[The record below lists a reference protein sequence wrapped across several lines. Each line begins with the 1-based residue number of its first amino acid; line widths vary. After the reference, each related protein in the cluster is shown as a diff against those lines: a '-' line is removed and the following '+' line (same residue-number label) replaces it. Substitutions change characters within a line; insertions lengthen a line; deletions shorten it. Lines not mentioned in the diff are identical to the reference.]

1 MKIAFIL
8 NEDGFPCGFMREPDY
23 YRILSNDPEFE
34 IDNKLAFV
42 LDLEDDTPEIQNSFF
57 NKCKKI
63 SEFWIDNFEEI
74 GIDLDM
80 NKLNKIMV
88 FK

>member
-1 MKIAFIL
+1 MKIAYLL
-8 NEDGFPCGFMREPDY
+8 NEDGLPCGFSQESDY
-23 YRILSNDPEFE
+23 YRILNRCPEFE

-42 LDLEDDTPEIQNSFF
+42 LDLEDDTPEIQDSFF

-63 SEFWIDNFEEI
+63 SEFWMDNFEEI
-74 GIDLDM
+74 GTDV
-80 NKLNKIMV
+80 NKLYKIMV